1 MVWNAG
7 RAMAIN
13 GVLLG
18 GLAVLLFA
26 SGTAAAERYGPAGT
40 LGTAGAE
47 TRTCAEP
54 SGCYVCTP
62 RLCSPSG
69 NWQARIEGAQP
80 GDTVLLR
87 EGKYEARGNIDMPSG
102 TSPNPIAVANFN
114 NEAVTIAGGLVFE
127 SSHVRLEGLAII
139 NTRDSHV
146 IEVDS
151 RTSTPRLNIEL
162 RHLDVLGGT
171 VEAIRIRGNV
181 RDLVLA
187 DSLLDGGRDRHVV
200 KVLCDDNS
208 SSPNSE
214 SCTFL
219 PENIVITNNRFSKL
233 RSPFFPRS
241 SQAGSEDLLATE
253 LAGDLVITHNHFGES
268 DYEECVDIKP
278 QGRPGTSIVFSHNI
292 VDSRHSGG
300 FPTHSSG
307 CRLGGILF
315 HQAETSG
322 FTVIEGN
329 WLPGVGNLI
338 RATHAGTLVINNLF
352 EQLTISADNLTLGY
366 NTFVN
371 ESELKFGDSTGNP
384 AGLTVINNIFS
395 RTTFRGS
402 GSYTATNN
410 VRFHT
415 SGTFNCSGCFAGDP
429 MLSGYEIQEGSSAQD
444 AASTPFTVATDI
456 EGTARPQGPAPDI
469 GAYELAAPTARP

>member
-1 MVWNAG
+1 MVWNDG
-7 RAMAIN
+7 RAGVGNA
-13 GVLLG
+13 VLLG
-18 GLAVLLFA
+18 GLAALLLA
-26 SGTAAAERYGPAGT
+26 SGTAAEPYGPVGT

-47 TRTCAEP
+47 TRTCGKP

-62 RLCSPSG
+62 RSCSPSG
-69 NWQARIEGAQP
+69 NWKARIEGAQP

-87 EGKYEARGNIDMPSG
+87 EGKYDARGNIDMPSG
-102 TSPNPIAVANFN
+102 TSLNPITLANFN
-114 NEAVTIAGGLVFE
+114 NEAVTVVGGLVFE
-127 SSHVRLEGLAII
+127 SSHLRVEGLTII
-139 NTRDSHV
+139 NTREDHV

-181 RDLVLA
+181 RDLIIA
-187 DSLLDGGRDRHVV
+187 DSLLDGGRDRHVM

-208 SSPNSE
+208 STPSPD
-214 SCTFL
+214 SCSFL
-219 PENIVITNNRFSKL
+219 PENIVITNNRFSKV

-241 SQAGSEDLLATE
+241 SQTGSEDLLATE
-253 LAGDLVITHNHFGES
+253 LAGNLVITHNHFGES
-268 DYEECVDIKP
+268 DYEECVDVKP

-292 VDSRHSGG
+292 VDSRHDGG

-322 FTVIEGN
+322 STAIEGN
-329 WLPGVGNLI
+329 WFPGVGNLI

-352 EQLTISADNLTLGY
+352 EQLTISADDLTLGY
-366 NTFVN
+366 NTFLN

-384 AGLTVINNIFS
+384 AGLTIINNIFHK
-395 RTTFRGS
+395 TWFRGH
-402 GSYTATNN
+402 GSYTATSN
-410 VRFHT
+410 VRFET
-415 SGTFNCSGCFAGDP
+415 SGAFVCAGCPSGNP
-429 MLSGYEIQEGSSAQD
+429 MLSGYQIGEGSSAQD
-444 AASTPFTVATDI
+444 AASSAVTVATDI
-456 EGTARPQGPAPDI
+456 QGTPRPHGAAPDI
-469 GAYELAAPTARP
+469 GAYELVTPGARP